1 MRSPENRLLSGV
13 APIGKHTAILDGDR
27 DKGQELLLRCPTS
40 LRLMGL
46 EPLPVMIGQSCV

>member
-1 MRSPENRLLSGV
+1 
-13 APIGKHTAILDGDR
+13 LDGDR